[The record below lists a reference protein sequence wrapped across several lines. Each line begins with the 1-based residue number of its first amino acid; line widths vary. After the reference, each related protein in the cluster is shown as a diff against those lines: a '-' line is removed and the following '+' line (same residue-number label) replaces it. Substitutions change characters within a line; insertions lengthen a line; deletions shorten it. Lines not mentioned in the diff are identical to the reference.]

1 MNWLDCSLKDK
12 KYFNKISG
20 AVPKGETEDKMNQLS
35 KIEDMRILKE
45 AIRMRVKSRR
55 ETSFAGKIIS
65 ALRNQ
70 FGGHKIN

>member
-1 MNWLDCSLKDK
+1 
-12 KYFNKISG
+12 
-20 AVPKGETEDKMNQLS
+20 MNQLS